1 VSERVRS
8 RRARRSAVRRRARDR
23 QLDRALTFWRSV
35 KATRYLRS
43 GESLIETPAKK
54 SASTKR

>member
-1 VSERVRS
+1 VPEDLRFAGVLETGS
-8 RRARRSAVRRRARDR
+8 
-23 QLDRALTFWRSV
+23 SV